1 MKIPPSLAEPWN
13 SEPADVHAVQGDSAG
28 VQSRGSGT
36 GDHHPGDD
44 RRRRWVVEWQ
54 AAPFCGAECNAN
66 SPDLEQYQW
75 CMPHSGLAGGIR
87 HVRHAN
93 DGHKSISRWPQL
105 FFTYLGPAKFQI
117 LRLIDMP
124 DKWPIRPRKWGG
136 YMVCIS
142 HIKCSTRCR
151 CSSFRN
157 KFAFVC
163 TFSFSVPCN
172 ISMVSQMRV
181 EEGKAKQQL
190 WDSLN
195 HKMPLPCNEAN
206 K

>member
-1 MKIPPSLAEPWN
+1 MKFRTYRRTRSTRWQCRCSIPRVWDRRPPSWWWPTKEVSGRVALSTLLRGRMQCKFPR
-13 SEPADVHAVQGDSAG
+13 SRTISMMHAAQW
-28 VQSRGSGT
+28 
-36 GDHHPGDD
+36 P
-44 RRRRWVVEWQ
+44 RW
-54 AAPFCGAECNAN
+54 
-66 SPDLEQYQW
+66 
-75 CMPHSGLAGGIR
+75 GIR

-93 DGHKSISRWPQL
+93 DGHKSISRSPQL

-124 DKWPIRPRKWGG
+124 DKWPIRPRKCQKKWGG